1 MIDCR
6 FDRVVGE
13 TGVTALGGH
22 KTNGALKTVDRMLV
36 ERVDPL
42 GDSRCPRGLVTKLR
56 RTGNTRYMTHGTS
69 RIVGR
74 LAIDSGTRYL
84 GRAPGAA

>member
-1 MIDCR
+1 MIHCR
-6 FDRVVGE
+6 FDRVIGE

-22 KTNGALKTVDRMLV
+22 KTGGALVAIDRMLV

-42 GDSRCPRGLVTKLR
+42 GDSGYPRGLVTKLR
-56 RTGNTRYMTHGTS
+56 RTGNTRYMAHGAS